1 MVGAARS
8 LSGGARGAFVLR
20 LVVLA
25 LVLFTPLA
33 AAAETLASLEE
44 PHEGTDKVWD
54 VTILHEEADT
64 PRALIFRNAP
74 GSGFGL
80 TIYDTTGAEVFVRN
94 GSRGI
99 QTLPALPAGE
109 YRFFVR
115 GHGEFQVTDKAWEK
129 LLQGNVSTQL
139 RGTDAYIMS
148 PTRPYEMAFEG
159 PVQVEWWDMTGAPE
173 PLTPPAT
180 RSVKLGGAYVITVR
194 GDEGAS
200 YAITLTEAE
209 PEVVE
214 TPAPAAAAA
223 LIALAALAAF
233 RRRK

>member
-1 MVGAARS
+1 M
-8 LSGGARGAFVLR
+8 LR

-25 LVLFTPLA
+25 LVLLTPLA

-44 PHEGTDKVWD
+44 PHEGTDRVWD
-54 VTILHEEADT
+54 VTILQEEADK
-64 PRALIFRNAP
+64 PHALVFRNAP

-80 TIYDTTGAEVFVRN
+80 VVYDATGAEVFVRN

-99 QTLPALPAGE
+99 QTLPAFPAGE

-129 LLQGNVSTQL
+129 LLQGNVSAQL

-148 PTRPYEMAFEG
+148 PSRPYEMAFEG

-173 PLTPPAT
+173 TLAPPANRT
-180 RSVKLGGAYVITVR
+180 VKLGGAYVITVR

-200 YAITLTEAE
+200 YSITLRE
-209 PEVVE
+209 PVTQVVE
-214 TPAPAAAAA
+214 TPAPALAATLVA
-223 LIALAALAAF
+223 LGALAVL
-233 RRRK
+233 RRRT